1 MADKIVNV
9 KNRSAGI
16 VVYRIPEDGIRREF
30 AAGET
35 KRIAFSELEKLSY
48 QSGGSEL
55 IAQYLQVQSD
65 EALNELSIH
74 REPEY
79 KYSEKDVADL
89 IRGSD
94 NVDAYLDCL
103 DFAPEGIIDMIKTLA
118 VRLPMENTQKKKALK
133 DKTGFDVDAA
143 LRNIEAERAE
153 EEASRQKPQVQANG
167 RRVQPATESATEKA
181 PTRRTTPKYNV
192 VKK

>member
-1 MADKIVNV
+1 MADKVFNV

-30 AAGET
+30 APGET
-35 KRIAFSELEKLSY
+35 KRIAYSELEKLSY
-48 QSGGSEL
+48 QSGGTQL

-65 EALNELSIH
+65 EALDELAVH

-79 KYSEKDVADL
+79 KMSEQDVVNL
-89 IRGSD
+89 IKGSD
-94 NVDAYLDCL
+94 NVDEFLDCL
-103 DFAPEGIIDMIKTLA
+103 DFAPDGIIDLIRTLA
-118 VRLPMENTQKKKALK
+118 VKLPMENTAKKKALK
-133 DKTGFDVDAA
+133 EKTGFDVDAA
-143 LRNIEAERAE
+143 LKNIEAEQE
-153 EEASRQKPQVQANG
+153 EEAAKKPAASPSG
-167 RRVQPATESATEKA
+167 RRVQPAAEKAEPAA

>member
-1 MADKIVNV
+1 MADKVFNV

-30 AAGET
+30 APGET
-35 KRIAFSELEKLSY
+35 KRIAYSELEKLSY
-48 QSGGSEL
+48 QSGGTQL

-65 EALNELSIH
+65 EALDELAVH

-79 KYSEKDVADL
+79 KMSEQDVIDL
-89 IRGSD
+89 IKGSD
-94 NVDAYLDCL
+94 NVDEFLDCL
-103 DFAPEGIIDMIKTLA
+103 DFAPDGIIDLIRTLA
-118 VRLPMENTQKKKALK
+118 VKLPMENTAKKKALK
-133 DKTGFDVDAA
+133 EKTGFDVDAA
-143 LRNIEAERAE
+143 LKNIEAEQE
-153 EEASRQKPQVQANG
+153 EEAAKKPAASPSG
-167 RRVQPATESATEKA
+167 RRVQPAAEKAEPAA